1 MQADIN
7 LTRFVEAQANDYDRA
22 LAEIKRGRKQ
32 SHWMWYIF
40 PQLKGLG
47 HSSTAI
53 FYGLDGLREAIALV
67 DHPVLGPRL
76 IDIAAALLQLEGKT
90 ATQIMGTPD
99 DMKLRSSMTLFSLT
113 PNANPVFQ
121 AVLEKYFAG
130 LPDPRTQAIVEKGD

>member
-1 MQADIN
+1 MQTDIN

-76 IDIAAALLQLEGKT
+76 IDIATALLQLEGKT

-121 AVLEKYFAG
+121 AVLNKYFDG

>member
-7 LTRFVEAQANDYDRA
+7 LTRFIEAQTNDYDRA

-53 FYGLDGLREAIALV
+53 FYGLDGLREAIAYV
-67 DHPVLGPRL
+67 DHPILGPRL

-121 AVLEKYFAG
+121 AVLDNYFDG